1 MAERAKAAPAG
12 ERLRRLLLVVP
23 YAIAHPGTSI
33 EELADMFG
41 ADPRELEQDIAVLG
55 MTGLPP
61 YGGGDN
67 IDAWVDDGQVFVSM
81 TQVLKRPLAM
91 TRPEGLAL
99 YLRATEVLAA
109 LPEGEAAALRT
120 ARDKIALALGRATA
134 DDLRSS
140 VEIAATPEPTAV
152 PTVRAAIA
160 DHRAIEIRYYAA
172 SSGET
177 TDRRIEPEAVFTA
190 NGQWY
195 VVAWDRLREEER
207 IFRADR
213 ILSVAPTDEGFTPR
227 GLEGA
232 GRPLYVGGEDDV
244 EVRLLLHAGARWVA
258 DYYAT
263 SVWVERGEDLEIGF
277 PAGRLEWVERLLLRL
292 GGDASVVAPEA
303 LRERARTLAE
313 ATLAGYR

>member
-120 ARDKIALALGRATA
+120 AREKIALALGRATA

-263 SVWVERGEDLEIGF
+263 SDRVERGEDLEIGF

>member
-1 MAERAKAAPAG
+1 MLDGILRRKREGVTGVQAVFLYPMNALANDQI

-120 ARDKIALALGRATA
+120 ARDKKIGRAH
-134 DDLRSS
+134 
-140 VEIAATPEPTAV
+140 V
-152 PTVRAAIA
+152 
-160 DHRAIEIRYYAA
+160 
-172 SSGET
+172 
-177 TDRRIEPEAVFTA
+177 
-190 NGQWY
+190 
-195 VVAWDRLREEER
+195 
-207 IFRADR
+207 
-213 ILSVAPTDEGFTPR
+213 
-227 GLEGA
+227 
-232 GRPLYVGGEDDV
+232 
-244 EVRLLLHAGARWVA
+244 
-258 DYYAT
+258 
-263 SVWVERGEDLEIGF
+263 
-277 PAGRLEWVERLLLRL
+277 
-292 GGDASVVAPEA
+292 
-303 LRERARTLAE
+303 
-313 ATLAGYR
+313 